1 MPSKLS
7 WLALGFGAYLAF
19 AVATLPAATAYR
31 WFAPDTLR
39 LSGVSGTVWSGSAA
53 LGSLPG
59 LPLHDL
65 RWRLAGWPLLRAHLS
80 GEVEARLAEG
90 FVSADAVVAP
100 SAVRLHNVRA
110 STSLPVLRS
119 LLPIR
124 GTQGMASLA
133 LDELR
138 LRDGFPDAVVGTLR
152 LNDLRVPPLMAR
164 QGAALIPLGD
174 YEVQFHDGENAAV
187 AAAIHDTGGPLEV
200 DASLTLTED
209 RAYTLEGR
217 LRARPDASAE
227 LVQGL
232 ELMTSEPDADG
243 FRSFMLDGSL

>member
-19 AVATLPAATAYR
+19 AVATVPAATAYR
-31 WFAPDTLR
+31 WFAPDMLR
-39 LSGVSGTVWSGSAA
+39 LSGLSGTVWSGGAA

-65 RWRLAGWPLLRAHLS
+65 RWRLEGWPLLRGHLS
-80 GEVEARLAEG
+80 GNVEARLAEG

-100 SAVRLHNVRA
+100 SAIRLRNVRA

-119 LLPIR
+119 LLPIL
-124 GTQGMASLA
+124 GTQGMVSLA
-133 LDELR
+133 LDQLR
-138 LRDGFPDAVVGTLR
+138 LRDGFVDGVMGTLR
-152 LNDLRVPPLMAR
+152 LNDLRVPPLMAP
-164 QGAALIPLGD
+164 QGAGLIPLGN
-174 YEVQFHDGENAAV
+174 YEVQFHDSENTAV
-187 AAAIHDTGGPLEV
+187 AATIHDAGGPLEV
-200 DASLTLTED
+200 DASLTLTRG

-217 LRARPDASAE
+217 LRARPDASNE

-232 ELMTSEPDADG
+232 DLMTSEPDADG